1 MAPSRDRAAKFKVKI
16 HFCKQ
21 LGLAACP
28 HAKIGNSSVTPAKP
42 VWRPKYN
49 PWIIALTV
57 TLATFMEVLDTSIA
71 NVALPHIAG
80 GLSASQDESTWVLT
94 SYLVSNAIVLPISAW
109 LSVLV
114 GRKRFYMTCVIL
126 FTISS
131 FLCGLAPSLGML
143 VLFRVMQG
151 FGGGG
156 LATSEQS
163 ILADTFTPEKR
174 GMAFAVY
181 GMAVVLAP
189 AIGPTLGGWITD
201 NFSWRWIFYINVPVG
216 LISLY
221 LTQKIVEDPPYIA
234 AERVKMKSNPI
245 DKIGLG
251 LITVGIGCLQVV
263 LDKGQESDWF
273 SSRFIIWMTVLS
285 AIALVWFV
293 INEWNHDNPILDIKL
308 LRQRNFATA
317 VVMMFVLGMVLFG
330 TTVLIPQFLQV
341 QMGYTAEQA
350 GQALSLGAVV
360 LIFMMPIVGR
370 LVTKVDPR
378 FLVAFGFIG
387 IAGALYHM
395 TILNLGIDFKTAALM
410 RIYQTI
416 FMAFIFIPI
425 NTLSYVGMPPN
436 KSNQISGITNLARNM
451 GGSIGISMLST
462 FLQRLAQKHQVYL
475 VAHAGAG
482 DPAFS
487 QRVAGLTR
495 TFTGAGSPP
504 NQASAQAYAMI
515 GRMVGGQATTL
526 AYIDIISTMAVAVA
540 CLAPLVFF
548 MKRPRR
554 GAAPV
559 AAH

>member
-1 MAPSRDRAAKFKVKI
+1 MTCTPGDNSA
-16 HFCKQ
+16 
-21 LGLAACP
+21 
-28 HAKIGNSSVTPAKP
+28 HAKIRYPVTATPP
-42 VWRPKYN
+42 VWKPRYN

-114 GRKRFYMTCVIL
+114 GRKRFYMACVTM

-131 FLCGLAPSLGML
+131 FLCGFAPTLGML

-163 ILADTFTPEKR
+163 ILADTFSPEKR

-234 AERVKMKSNPI
+234 VERQKMLKNPI
-245 DKIGLG
+245 DKLGLG

-263 LDKGQESDWF
+263 LDKGQEDDWF
-273 SSRFIIWMTVLS
+273 SSRFIVSMTVLS
-285 AIALVWFV
+285 LITLVWFV
-293 INEWNHDNPILDIKL
+293 INEWNHLNPILDIKL

-350 GQALSLGAVV
+350 GKALSLGAVV

-370 LVTKVDPR
+370 LVTRVDPR
-378 FLVAFGFIG
+378 ALVAFGFLG
-387 IAGALYHM
+387 IAAAMYHM
-395 TILNLGIDFKTAALM
+395 TILNMGIDFKTAALM

-436 KSNQISGITNLARNM
+436 KSNQIAGITNLSRNV

-462 FLQRLAQKHQVYL
+462 FLIRLAQRHQVYL
-475 VAHAGAG
+475 VAHTGAG
-482 DPAFS
+482 DPEFS
-487 QRVAGLTR
+487 RRVAGLTQM
-495 TFTGAGSPP
+495 FTSGGSPP
-504 NQASAQAYAMI
+504 NQASAQAYSMLS
-515 GRMVGGQATTL
+515 RMVGGQATTL

-540 CLAPLVFF
+540 CLAPLVFL